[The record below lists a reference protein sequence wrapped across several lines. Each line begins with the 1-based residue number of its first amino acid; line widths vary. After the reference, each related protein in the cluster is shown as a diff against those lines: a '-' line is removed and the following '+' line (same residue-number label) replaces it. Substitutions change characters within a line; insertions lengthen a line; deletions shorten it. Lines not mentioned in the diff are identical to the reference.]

1 MSENSVENEVVRR
14 RPRWLVPLVAGVC
27 VVALAGGVTGGVIAW
42 RDGNARA
49 LADAQSRCECSLAK
63 VDEARKAHAKMVES
77 AGGMKAVKA
86 EQVADALAARRSSP
100 TCSPAGS
107 PAGRAPPP
115 WTPGAAAA
123 GAGTGDIMG
132 RLAWRRGRSRAPFR
146 PWRAAHRPRVRH
158 RGRGMRHAS
167 PDRHGRRPVRQRH
180 GRGRRRRVQDRA
192 RPAAQALPGSEG
204 PGTGDVPAGLAA
216 GTRSVRT
223 SPRAAGHRNGP
234 NRVLR
239 EPNGASRPTIR
250 VEQKNRPYHPVSLL
264 QRLRRSLRVLVQATE
279 EPQRTSSL
287 QKLMAHWM
295 TDTLAF
301 SQTVPMGRTA
311 TRALNLAKKPR
322 RQHVKL

>member
-27 VVALAGGVTGGVIAW
+27 VIALAGGVTGGVIAW

-86 EQVADALAARRSSP
+86 EQVADALAARRSPP

-115 WTPGAAAA
+115 WTPGGAAAA

-167 PDRHGRRPVRQRH
+167 PDRHGRQPVRQRH

-192 RPAAQALPGSEG
+192 RPAAQALPGFEG
-204 PGTGDVPAGLAA
+204 PGIGDVPAGLVA

-223 SPRAAGHRNGP
+223 GPRAAGHRNGP
-234 NRVLR
+234 KPGITRTKRRKPPHYKSGTLIMVM
-239 EPNGASRPTIR
+239 
-250 VEQKNRPYHPVSLL
+250 PV
-264 QRLRRSLRVLVQATE
+264 
-279 EPQRTSSL
+279 
-287 QKLMAHWM
+287 
-295 TDTLAF
+295 
-301 SQTVPMGRTA
+301 
-311 TRALNLAKKPR
+311 
-322 RQHVKL
+322 